1 MEPPTRK
8 GKAVKTKPRRWLIA
22 IVLQGSEIIKVH
34 MFFLGKTIF
43 TFYPLLRN
51 MLRAKW
57 V

>member
-8 GKAVKTKPRRWLIA
+8 GKAMKTKPRRWLIA
-22 IVLQGSEIIKVH
+22 IVLQGSEITKVQ
-34 MFFLGKTIF
+34 MFFLGKTIL